1 MAPYSR
7 YHYHFTGESSS
18 GLVRRGARHLG
29 LWWVRLGVVG
39 VFLVGAGQALGLSE
53 APVGT
58 LSPVLPHVDL
68 ISTNLPET
76 SPFQVPEVVAQGFH
90 SPDGI
95 ALEPTSG
102 DIYLSDEDASSI
114 YRIQPDGTKREI
126 VNSHTRIYEGDGR
139 FRQEVAG
146 LRTPEGLALDGQGQ
160 LYVVE
165 DYPGGRLLVFDT
177 HQASRRR
184 RLEGEVVPIPLPNN
198 PVAWESVD
206 VGPKG
211 EILLA
216 GSTVEYVTHRESQ
229 GTVFMGVVLYRDA
242 QGEWWMLLN
251 HPMTSYSAASFSA
264 DGNFALIAAEIPG
277 FVGCVDLRT
286 KLVRTFLWDMTFRSP
301 EGIGRLSGG
310 AFMVTEESGRIYQ
323 VDPTSGSIQL
333 LYEHTSTVESVLWD
347 TRGRRMLITDDQH
360 GQLVAVALHDNAYLT
375 PAKGTIADIPFQ
387 EESTP
392 VDMVPRQCPPYL
404 AQVLKLGGYDPQ
416 VARGGVE
423 FRDFAKRYCMVAID
437 ATVQLMPGHTPVDDP
452 IERIQFVV
460 IAPYLMGYREGELL
474 WSSSGFTVVLA
485 SGRTIK
491 TELVKRQV
499 LHGDL
504 MEVRFTPVGGSSI
517 ALPMPFSARI
527 NSEGHVAVNFLGMG
541 VMADFYLVLDSTNP
555 GNSLMVVV
563 QPDGFVHQYLL
574 SLPHKKNRAHWV
586 IALERQG
593 PDTWKSLGGSR
604 NSKAQGE

>member
-1 MAPYSR
+1 MFNIQ
-7 YHYHFTGESSS
+7 HSS
-18 GLVRRGARHLG
+18 GGGARRIA
-29 LWWVRLGVVG
+29 LWWVKLGVVG
-39 VFLVGAGQALGLSE
+39 VVLAGSGRAFGLSE

-58 LSPVLPHVDL
+58 LSATLPHVNL
-68 ISTNLPET
+68 ISTNLPAT
-76 SPFQVPEVVAQGFH
+76 SPFRAPEVVAQGFL

-95 ALEPTSG
+95 ALDAESG
-102 DIYLSDEDASSI
+102 DMYLSDEDASAI
-114 YRIQPDGTKREI
+114 YRIQPDGTKRL
-126 VNSHTRIYEGDGR
+126 VVDSHTPIYEGEGR

-146 LRTPEGLALDGQGQ
+146 LRTPEGLALDAQGR
-160 LYVVE
+160 LYAVE
-165 DYPGGRLLVFDT
+165 DFPGGRLLVFDT
-177 HQASRRR
+177 RKPSRRR
-184 RLEGEVVPIPLPNN
+184 RFEGEVIPIPLPNN

-211 EILLA
+211 ELLLA
-216 GSTVEYVTHRESQ
+216 GSTVEYVTSRESQ
-229 GTVFMGVVLYRDA
+229 GTVFMGVVLYRDE

-264 DGNFALIAAEIPG
+264 DGNYALIAAEIPG
-277 FVGCVDLRT
+277 FVSCVDLRT
-286 KLVRTFLWDMTFRSP
+286 RLVRTFLWDMTFRSP
-301 EGIGRLSGG
+301 EGIGRLPGG
-310 AFMVTEESGRIYQ
+310 AFLVTEESGQIYH
-323 VDPTSGSIQL
+323 VDPTSGTIQL
-333 LYEHTSTVESVLWD
+333 LYKHEGTIESVLWD
-347 TRGRRMLITDDQH
+347 TPQRRMLITDDQH
-360 GQLVAVALHDNAYLT
+360 GQLVAVTLKTGVHLN
-375 PAKGTIADIPFQ
+375 PAVGSIADIPFQ

-392 VDMVPRQCPPYL
+392 VDMVPKQCPTYL

-416 VARGGVE
+416 VARGGVG
-423 FRDFAKRYCMVAID
+423 FQDFAKRYCLVAID

-452 IERIQFVV
+452 IEHIQFVV

-474 WSSSGFTVVLA
+474 WSSSGFTVALQ

-541 VMADFYLVLDSTNP
+541 VMADFYLVLDSTTP
-555 GNSLMVVV
+555 DNSLMVVV

-574 SLPHKKNRAHWV
+574 SLPPKKSRKHWV

-593 PDTWKSLGGSR
+593 PDTWKSLGATRKVNATG
-604 NSKAQGE
+604 KAGAGK